1 MAKLSFQDKIPAN
14 DFAGLKFTKM
24 HGHTKI
30 TLHDVKTGK
39 DEIYED
45 DNLVTLAVPKIF
57 KTNWFGLS
65 RFDRVIPM
73 QNLFGGVMC
82 FQDAMTES
90 TSNIFPPSK
99 VNPMI
104 ANAGQTTHATA
115 STTRGNPNGAASEV
129 DPATR
134 TVKFVWDWT
143 LEQGNGTISTVCLTN
158 AAAGDCGLYPDGTL
172 PLWDVNI
179 TPAINNVTFYRA
191 STIGGTWSEDIA
203 KTCPVGFDADGDGI
217 CLYLDGTTF
226 KEMKV
231 RHPWYKAGMIEQIY
245 RNDLTNFKIIST
257 RTATTSRTFATNY
270 YQIGQDDN
278 NYYVIERDS
287 SDNTKLFVDTISKT
301 DMSVTSATLTI
312 SGATLARPEVTG
324 SRMNNAI
331 ISNGSVYIVSGS
343 DSKTFVRVNLTNAAD
358 VQILDSNMA
367 NDIILHQMPFV
378 ASNNL
383 VLGYNYLING
393 DTVYPVAARPNRTD
407 AHDWLYNFEF
417 ESIAR
422 FENSPFVFQGI
433 GTTDTNYDRW
443 NGEGGMLFLP
453 YLATVNVLG
462 APVTKTNTKTMRVE
476 YTLTEV

>member
-1 MAKLSFQDKIPAN
+1 MAKLSFQDKIARAN
-14 DFAGLKFTKM
+14 DSAGLKFTKM

-57 KTNWFGLS
+57 KTNWLGLS

-134 TVKFVWDWT
+134 TVKFVWDWA

-172 PLWDVNI
+172 PLWGADITQAVSGVNQF
-179 TPAINNVTFYRA
+179 NGGV
-191 STIGGTWSEDIA
+191 IGGTWSETIA
-203 KTCPVGFDADGDGI
+203 KTCPIAFNADGDGI
-217 CLYLDGTTF
+217 CVYLDGTTF
-226 KEMKV
+226 KEMTV
-231 RHPWYKAGMIEQIY
+231 RHPWYKAGMIENVEISPE
-245 RNDLTNFKIIST
+245 TNYTVLST
-257 RTATTSRTFATNY
+257 RTATTSRTFATGY

-278 NYYVIERDS
+278 NYYIVERDS

-312 SGATLARPEVTG
+312 SGATLARPQLTG
-324 SRMNNAI
+324 ARMNGAI

-358 VQILDSNMA
+358 VQVLDSNMA
-367 NDIILHQMPFV
+367 EDILLQQMPFV

-383 VLGYNYLING
+383 ILGFNYLING
-393 DTVYPVAARPNRTD
+393 DTVYPVAPHADRPGGSNPG
-407 AHDWLYNFEF
+407 YYYKF
-417 ESIAR
+417 ESLAR
-422 FENSPFVFQGI
+422 FENSPNVFQSI
-433 GTTDTNYDRW
+433 GTVTDNDRTYS
-443 NGEGGMLFLP
+443 EGSLLFLP